1 MEKPVIIQGAMSQEI
16 VDLVNC
22 MTNCREIDKEG
33 FPFYSGGI
41 NNIPVVVSKT
51 YVGKINAALATVLGI
66 QLFEPRL
73 IINQGTA
80 GAHKENYRVGDIIV
94 GKRYINYDSL
104 RTITERKMGEG
115 YAISNKRISGERYNG
130 RMWEDV
136 EEITADERVVSL
148 AMLQENPYGK
158 VYAGTIATGDG
169 FNKECDAITELRNTF
184 DTDCEEMETFAAAQ
198 VSGHFAV
205 PFIGV
210 RVISNN
216 ELREMPFDPESS
228 SVCQE
233 FCAHLIENITGVIR

>member
-16 VDLVNC
+16 VYLVDR
-22 MTNCREIDKEG
+22 MINCREIDKEG
-33 FPFYSGGI
+33 FPYYSGEI
-41 NNIPVVVSKT
+41 NNVPVVVSKT

-80 GAHKENYRVGDIIV
+80 GAHKESYHVGDIIV
-94 GKRYINYDSL
+94 GKRYINCDSF
-104 RTITERKMGEG
+104 RTITERKRGEG
-115 YAISNKRISGERYNG
+115 YKISNKRINGERYNG

-136 EEITADERVVSL
+136 NEIIADERLVSL
-148 AMLQENPYGK
+148 ALLQENPYGQ

-169 FNKECDAITELRNTF
+169 FNKEYDAITELQSTF
-184 DTDCEEMETFAAAQ
+184 GTDCEEMETFASAQ
-198 VSGHFAV
+198 VSEHFAV
-205 PFIGV
+205 PFIGI

-216 ELREMPFDPESS
+216 ELKGMPFDPKSS

-233 FCAHLIENITGVIR
+233 FCAHLIKDILEVIR

>member
-1 MEKPVIIQGAMSQEI
+1 MENPVIIQGAMSQEI
-16 VDLVNC
+16 VYLVNC

-33 FPFYSGGI
+33 FPLYSGKI
-41 NNIPVVVSKT
+41 NSVPVVVSKT

-80 GAHKENYRVGDIIV
+80 GAHKECYCVGDIIV
-94 GKRYINYDSL
+94 GKRYINCDSL
-104 RTITERKMGEG
+104 RTITERKRGEG
-115 YAISNKRISGERYNG
+115 YAISNKRINGERYNS

-136 EEITADERVVSL
+136 EEIIADERLFSL
-148 AMLQENPYGK
+148 ALLQENPYGE

-169 FNKECDAITELRNTF
+169 FNREYDAITELQSTF
-184 DTDCEEMETFAAAQ
+184 GTDCEEMETFAAAQ
-198 VSGHFAV
+198 VSGHFAI

-216 ELREMPFDPESS
+216 ELRGMHFDPESS
-228 SVCQE
+228 SVCQK
-233 FCAHLIENITGVIR
+233 FCANLIENLTEVIR